1 MTRAGHGRSAR
12 VYPRGM
18 PFFQTPP
25 SLGNQ
30 LDDDPVLRGYLARVL
45 PADVL
50 REVEPE
56 LRELGEEAGGRLYRL
71 QLEDRANEPRLVQW
85 DAWGRRV
92 DRIEVTSLWSEARR
106 IACERGLVATAYE
119 RKHGALSRVHQF
131 ALVYLFDGSTDVY
144 TCPLAMTDGAART
157 LVAHQAH
164 ELAARAL
171 PRLTS
176 RDPAT
181 AWTSGQWMTERTGGS
196 DVGRSETIAKLDE
209 RGDYRLF
216 GTKWFTSATT
226 SEMALTLAR
235 VEGAPPGGKGLTLF
249 YVETV
254 APDGTRPGIVVNR
267 LKDKLGTKKLPTAEL
282 TLEGVRGVPVTKLG
296 DGVRNIAPMLNVT
309 RTWNA
314 VCSAAALRRSVALAR
329 SYARVREQFGGPL
342 AERPL
347 HVDTL
352 ASLSAEAEAAFALA
366 FRTVE
371 LLGREETGEATT
383 HELRLLRVLTPL
395 TKLCTGK
402 QAVLGASEAVEC
414 FGGAGYVEDTGLP
427 RLLRDAQV
435 LSIWEGTTNVLALDA
450 LKVLLSAESGAM
462 PALVAELER
471 TLSDVRDAR
480 LARLGERARAGLRR
494 AETFLAAARG
504 ASSAREHAGFEA
516 QARRLAMT
524 LARSFA
530 LALVVREAEHAL
542 RARRDG
548 RALAAAT
555 RFAELGVD
563 ALGGERDASLEAAR
577 ALALGEALEAELE
590 VHDEVPSTV
599 RGEPADYA

>member
-1 MTRAGHGRSAR
+1 
-12 VYPRGM
+12 M

-30 LDDDPVLRGYLARVL
+30 YDDDPVLRGYLDRTL
-45 PADVL
+45 PQDVL
-50 REVEPE
+50 RELEPE
-56 LRELGEEAGGRLYRL
+56 LRELGEDAGGRLYRM
-71 QLEDRANEPRLVQW
+71 QLEDRVHEPRLEPW
-85 DAWGRRV
+85 DAWGQRV
-92 DRIEVTSLWSEARR
+92 DRIEVTRLWSEARR

-119 RKHGALSRVHQF
+119 RRHGALSRVHQF

-157 LVAHQAH
+157 LLAHDAH
-164 ELAARAL
+164 ALAERAL

-196 DVGRSETIAKLDE
+196 DVGRSETLARPDE
-209 RGDYRLF
+209 GGAYRLW

-249 YVETV
+249 YVETF
-254 APDGTRPGIVVNR
+254 AADGTRPGIVVNR

-282 TLEGVRGVPVTKLG
+282 SLEGVRAVPVTKLG

-314 VCSAAALRRSVALAR
+314 VCSAASLRRSVALAR

-352 ASLSAEAEAAFALA
+352 ASLSAEAEAAFGLA

-371 LLGREETGEATT
+371 LLGREEAGEATP

-402 QAVLGASEAVEC
+402 QAVLGASEALEC

-450 LKVLLSAESGAM
+450 LKVLLSAESGAL
-462 PALVAELER
+462 PALVAEVER
-471 TLSDVRDAR
+471 TLSEIHDAR
-480 LARLGERARAGLRR
+480 LGRLGEQARAALRR
-494 AETFLAAARG
+494 GEAFVAAARG
-504 ASSAREHAGFEA
+504 AAGGRAQAGVEA

-524 LARSFA
+524 LARAFA
-530 LALVVREAEHAL
+530 LALLVREAEHAL
-542 RARRDG
+542 RTRRDG

-563 ALGGERDASLEAAR
+563 ALGRERDPALEAAR
-577 ALALGEALEAELE
+577 ALALGEHLEATHEAHE
-590 VHDEVPSTV
+590 DVPSTV
-599 RGEPADYA
+599 RGEPSDYA